1 MHIQWTTLLHH
12 RKRSN
17 QTDGFNDRCTMAT
30 PSLQSNPCQLSKDCK
45 VSPECASHFLISFKP
60 SSRPSLVR
68 NPAYW
73 YSLHQRSVSKPS
85 YNSPHTTQP
94 PLCRATNLHD
104 ILKRQIHRKSYF
116 ILFSKRKWRNPPGT
130 SFFEKNKNRN
140 WVLHPASCIFI
151 FSLGLQWAVQHV
163 TRCSCCCSL
172 HFCQFLSKFLTKD
185 GPPVVD

>member
-1 MHIQWTTLLHH
+1 
-12 RKRSN
+12 
-17 QTDGFNDRCTMAT
+17 MAT

-60 SSRPSLVR
+60 SSRPSLIR

-116 ILFSKRKWRNPPGT
+116 ILFTKRKWRNPPGAPFLKRIKIEIGSSTQRVASSSSLWVFNGLSSMSHAAAAAAACT
-130 SFFEKNKNRN
+130 SASSCPNSWQKTGHQWLTRFQACRFEVSDVYINVFWR
-140 WVLHPASCIFI
+140 
-151 FSLGLQWAVQHV
+151 
-163 TRCSCCCSL
+163 
-172 HFCQFLSKFLTKD
+172 
-185 GPPVVD
+185 